1 MYKMKKI
8 TFGTIKLGWMPE
20 YCMLGSIIVFE
31 DEE

>member
-20 YCMLGSIIVFE
+20 YCMFGNTIAFE
-31 DEE
+31 EE